1 MLIKNYNIFFQLAE
15 ANNMFFS
22 ETSAKDNVNVENVF
36 MKLLDQVVEKVRKT

>member
-1 MLIKNYNIFFQLAE
+1 MNFVIFFLQFAK

-36 MKLLDQVVEKVRKT
+36 MKLLDQIVEKVKI